1 LAKLKINGV
10 KMNGICPNCDEIVQ
24 LSNTIKR
31 NDLLDC
37 PICGEPLMV
46 KKLIPLELDYDMS
59 EYEDEDGDN
68 EDD

>member
-1 LAKLKINGV
+1 
-10 KMNGICPNCDEIVQ
+10 MNGICPNCDKTIQ
-24 LSNTIKR
+24 ISNTIKR

-37 PICGEPLMV
+37 PICGEPLKV

-59 EYEDEDGDN
+59 EYEDEDEYEDGDH